1 MKIYFFF
8 IAFICS
14 LYCKGQVHVNL
25 SQLRNTSWK
34 VVGGLQATNIV
45 YSFSD
50 KEILWYSISKN
61 TKSLNFKYRYYITT
75 TVPQKYD
82 STLVGNPFKGCY
94 IVKYNP
100 KMDEYIYY
108 IVKYFN
114 VDKGTMTLLPRSSEP
129 LIGGIASEIHLKR
142 VK

>member
-1 MKIYFFF
+1 MLF
-8 IAFICS
+8 CS
-14 LYCKGQVHVNL
+14 LYCKGQVPVSL
-25 SQLRNTSWK
+25 SQLRNTTWK
-34 VVGGLQATNIV
+34 VVGLQEANFM

-50 KEILWYSISKN
+50 TEILWFSISKK
-61 TKSLNFKYRYYITT
+61 TKTLNFKYRYYITAA
-75 TVPQKYD
+75 VPQKYD

-108 IVKYFN
+108 IVKFFDAN
-114 VDKGTMTLLPRSSEP
+114 KGIMTLLPRSPEP
-129 LIGGIASEIHLKR
+129 LIGGIASEIQLKR